1 MSLRNPAWK
10 LANRSKPAEGSG
22 HIERLFFAKAKQ
34 MDGIGDDKYWRKCLP
49 GKLPKYGHD
58 KKSHE
63 ALQEI
68 KGTLHVALR
77 SGLHRSWRCGKVCLN
92 EVYQQN
98 RYFEYCQLET
108 VGHVLKKC
116 HLRSVGLVLLRKLF
130 P

>member
-49 GKLPKYGHD
+49 GKLPKYGRD

-63 ALQEI
+63 ALQKL
-68 KGTLHVALR
+68 KGILHVA
-77 SGLHRSWRCGKVCLN
+77 SCGEWQLDYKIPGKH
-92 EVYQQN
+92 
-98 RYFEYCQLET
+98 CQYYSTNQRE
-108 VGHVLKKC
+108 
-116 HLRSVGLVLLRKLF
+116 LF
-130 P
+130 QGKSQIY